1 MGEDI
6 AKKMNYMIVFLAIFW
21 PNWQRR
27 QAYKLE
33 CWILFPTALV
43 VYEEKKMNQNIFGKT
58 LISWFKNV
66 RIRQEC
72 REGRLV

>member
-43 VYEEKKMNQNIFGKT
+43 VYEEKKIESKYF
-58 LISWFKNV
+58 W
-66 RIRQEC
+66 
-72 REGRLV
+72 

>member
-6 AKKMNYMIVFLAIFW
+6 AKEMNYMIVFLAIFW

-33 CWILFPTALV
+33 CWILFPIALV
-43 VYEEKKMNQNIFGKT
+43 VYEEKKIESKYF
-58 LISWFKNV
+58 W
-66 RIRQEC
+66 
-72 REGRLV
+72 